1 MKKDLGEKAGER
13 FVYTVPEAGALIG
26 LNKNASYA
34 AAARGEIPTIRFG
47 KKILRVP
54 KAAWDKKFG
63 A

>member
-1 MKKDLGEKAGER
+1 MKQEEHQQSVTKCA
-13 FVYTVPEAGALIG
+13 YTVPEAGAMIG

-47 KKILRVP
+47 KLLKVP
-54 KAAWDKKFG
+54 KAAWDKKIG